1 MFEEREISRAFI
13 REAEDDFDSAFSLL
27 EKGKFSKVVML
38 CQSCAE
44 KSIKAAL
51 ILKKIISSEHK
62 VIDLFIKEYS
72 KELKE
77 INKIENVVRF
87 FEREGIKTR
96 YPLFSR
102 KDKPLWLPSESYNQR
117 DAEESLQKAEFI
129 LNAIKN
135 FLKDKYNV

>member
-1 MFEEREISRAFI
+1 MDTGVKMII
-13 REAEDDFDSAFSLL
+13 LDIAFSLL

-51 ILKKIISSEHK
+51 IMKKIISSEHK

-72 KELKE
+72 GELKE
-77 INKIENVVRF
+77 INKIENAVRF
-87 FEREGIKTR
+87 FEREGVKTR

-102 KDKPLWLPSESYNQR
+102 KDKPLWLPSESYNKKNA
-117 DAEESLQKAEFI
+117 DESLTKAEFV
-129 LNAIKN
+129 LTTIKD
-135 FLKDKYNV
+135 FLKDRYNV